1 MARPREN
8 SNGRRV
14 PVEKERAELKA
25 LLAGNPNYF
34 GTAPG
39 SRLKAV
45 TKVKANTKYE
55 EIRCI
60 GFYPELDL
68 LEAIIDV
75 KLPYGYNGT
84 LCNGGSF
91 EYVRFFIDWDG
102 DGDYRD
108 PGEDVG
114 ITAVNVHDIPD
125 GTGSCLGETKP
136 LSYALSL
143 KISFQRK
150 PCKMPRLV
158 KVRAILAWEDPPLEG
173 NPDFPVVWGNVMEKW
188 VQVRPARYRIKDI
201 LSHFDLHKLKFNT
214 AMLELDAPVSK
225 PVHLA
230 VSELAKLYRKEDVPA
245 HRYNFLAI
253 KDIAHRIRK
262 YPSSIAVYQKD
273 PHFNEVAES
282 VAELLKAKPSTK
294 YEELRCVGLNYDQE
308 QLAAVM
314 TVKLPYGFNGDLCSE
329 GSNEHVA
336 FWLYVH
342 DEIERFCSWKYMG
355 TASVNVHDIKPIPV
369 GGLQYAVYL
378 PVDLAWLKRKCSI
391 PRVVRVRAVLS
402 WNAKPDPSEPDQLP
416 VWGNRVE
423 ALILVKPGV
432 ALEPGESRP
441 FLWSIGNMAV
451 ESIAGNPHTLLAST
465 FGDGYANGVSVGG
478 GFIAEE
484 SPFGGMIAISGK
496 ITCPP
501 DNPAPGD
508 KLKYKVQYKKPG
520 TAWKD
525 IVDNFR
531 IWVRINGIP
540 TGYLDQAADSDGY
553 FRYQEDDA
561 LSSAPPMVEVQDNM
575 LAIWHTPVADGD
587 GLYLLRVLLS
597 SPGAT
602 PLPGIPADHLPSSE
616 VRVMIDNTA
625 PVASISLDMGA
636 CQKFT
641 VGESISGKF
650 TATDKH
656 IWHYAISVLP
666 ASVAQPPI
674 VSPATGQYPVFAAPG
689 LTDATFILTT
699 AEDTTPCGYV
709 LRLWVKDRTIVN
721 NHFPGNRTPA
731 DVGFCLLENK
741 E

>member
-1 MARPREN
+1 MARPKQN
-8 SNGRRV
+8 PNGRRV
-14 PVEKERAELKA
+14 PVEKERAEFKT
-25 LLAGNPNYF
+25 LLAANPNYF
-34 GTAPG
+34 GTVPG

-45 TKVKANTKYE
+45 TKIKANTKYE
-55 EIRCI
+55 EIRCV

-75 KLPYGYNGT
+75 KLPSGYKGT

-108 PGEDVG
+108 PGEDAG

-125 GTGSCLGETKP
+125 VEGSCRNETKP

-158 KVRAILAWEDPPLEG
+158 KVRAILSWEDPPPEG

-201 LSHFDLHKLKFNT
+201 LSHYDLHKLKFNT
-214 AMLELDAPVSK
+214 AMLELETPVSK

-230 VSELAKLYRKEDVPA
+230 VSDLAKLYRKEDVPEY
-245 HRYNFLAI
+245 RYNFSAL
-253 KDIAHRIRK
+253 KDIVHRIRK
-262 YPSSIAVYQKD
+262 YPSRMAVYQQD
-273 PHFNEVAES
+273 PHFKEVAES
-282 VAELLKAKPSTK
+282 VTELLKAKPSTR
-294 YEELRCVGLNYDQE
+294 YEELRCVGLHYDLE
-308 QLAAVM
+308 QLAAVL
-314 TVKLPYGFNGDLCSE
+314 TVKLPNGFNGDLCTE
-329 GSNEHVA
+329 GSNEYVA

-342 DEIERFCSWKYMG
+342 DEIEQRCSWKYMG

-369 GGLQYAVYL
+369 GGLQYAVYI
-378 PVDLAWLKRKCSI
+378 PVDLSWLKRKCSK
-391 PRVVRVRAVLS
+391 PQVVRVRAVLS
-402 WNAKPDPSEPDQLP
+402 WNAKPDPLEPDQFP

-423 ALILVKPGV
+423 ALIQVKPGV
-432 ALEPGESRP
+432 EVEPGERRP
-441 FLWSIGNMAV
+441 FLWAIGNMAV

-465 FGDGYANGVSVGG
+465 LGDGYANGVSVGG

-484 SPFGGMIAISGK
+484 SPFGGVVAISGK

-501 DNPAPGD
+501 DNPASGD
-508 KLKYKVQYKKPG
+508 KLKYKVQYKRPG
-520 TAWKD
+520 AAWKD

-540 TGYLDQAADSDGY
+540 AGYLDQSADSDGY
-553 FRYQEDDA
+553 FRYQVDDA
-561 LSSAPPMVEVQDNM
+561 LSSSPPMVEVQDNM
-575 LAIWHTPVADGD
+575 LVIWHTPVADGD
-587 GLYLLRVLLS
+587 GLYLLRVLLY
-597 SPGAT
+597 SPGAP
-602 PLPGIPADHLPSSE
+602 PLPGVPADHVSSSE
-616 VRVMIDNTA
+616 VGIMVDNTA

-636 CQKFT
+636 CQEFN
-641 VGESISGKF
+641 VGDSISGKF

-656 IWHYAISVLP
+656 IWQYAISVLP
-666 ASVAQPPI
+666 ASVPHPPV
-674 VSPATGQYPVFAAPG
+674 VSPATGQYPVLAAPG
-689 LTDATFILTT
+689 LTDTTFTLAT
-699 AEDTTPCGYV
+699 AENTTPCGYV
-709 LRLWVKDRTIVN
+709 LRLWVNDRTIVN

-731 DVGFCLLENK
+731 DVGFCLLENG